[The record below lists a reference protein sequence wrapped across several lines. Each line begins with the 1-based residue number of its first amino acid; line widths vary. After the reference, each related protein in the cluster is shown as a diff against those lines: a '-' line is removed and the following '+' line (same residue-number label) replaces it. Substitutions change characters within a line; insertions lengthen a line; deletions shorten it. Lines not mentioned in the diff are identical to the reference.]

1 MKTNIMNQHA
11 EHTKWLSA
19 MDFYKDE
26 IKIMQKRIEEIAAR
40 NTSKEVLIKVEHFQN
55 QLLIQDSNISKIQH
69 HIKHDENAIQNS
81 INDNPIA
88 SDHRLAEDHTEE
100 RKMVESFANHFKELK
115 TELNVF
121 LSKCM

>member
-1 MKTNIMNQHA
+1 MKTNIINQHA

-26 IKIMQKRIEEIAAR
+26 VKIMQKRIEEIAAR

-88 SDHRLAEDHTEE
+88 SDHRLAEDHIEE
-100 RKMVESFANHFKELK
+100 RKMVESFANHFNELK
-115 TELNVF
+115 TELNAF
-121 LSKCM
+121 LSKWM